1 MKLDRFYINNS
12 PGNAEPR
19 GKEEDFCMKI
29 LVINAGSSSIKYQ
42 LIDMESEQVLAKGLC
57 DRIGIAGGSFKHKV
71 EGREDYRLDVQ
82 MKNHAEAVQL
92 VLDTLVSKEHGV
104 IASLSE
110 ISAVGH
116 RVLHGGEKFSGSVV
130 IDKKVLATIEE
141 CCELGPLHNPHNLT
155 GIRACEKLMPGVP
168 QVAVFDTGFHQ
179 TMPDYAY
186 LYALPYEYYE
196 KYHIRRYGF
205 HGTSHRYVSMR
216 AAAMLGKKPE
226 ELRIVTCHLGNGSSI
241 AAVKNGKCY
250 DTTMGLTPLEG
261 ILMGTRCGSIDPAIV
276 PLLMKKENLTP
287 DQIDTIMNKKS
298 GILGLTGGVTSDNR
312 DIEEGARNG
321 NKRYQLIE
329 SMLVHQLTKY
339 IGGYAAAMGGVD
351 AIVFAGGIG
360 ENNPHYR
367 SRVADNLAF
376 LGVRIDEAM
385 NEKAKRTSV
394 EYDISAPDATVKML
408 VIPTN
413 EELMIAKDT
422 EELTKALCK

>member
-1 MKLDRFYINNS
+1 
-12 PGNAEPR
+12 
-19 GKEEDFCMKI
+19 MKI

-42 LIDMESEQVLAKGLC
+42 LIDMDNDKVLAKGQA
-57 DRIGIAGGSFKHKV
+57 DRIGIEGGNFKQKV
-71 EGREDYRLDVQ
+71 EGREDFKLDIH
-82 MKNHAEAVQL
+82 MNNHAEAVKL
-92 VLDTLVSKEHGV
+92 VLDTLTSKENGV
-104 IASLSE
+104 IGSLSE

-130 IDKKVLATIEE
+130 IDDSVIAAIEE

-155 GIRACEKLMPGVP
+155 GIRACEKMMPGVP

-186 LYALPYEYYE
+186 LYPIPYKYYE

-205 HGTSHRYVSMR
+205 HGTSHRYVTLR
-216 AAAMLGKKPE
+216 AAEMLGKKAE
-226 ELRIVTCHLGNGSSI
+226 ELKLVTCHLGNGSSI
-241 AAVKNGKCY
+241 SAVKNGKCY
-250 DTTMGLTPLEG
+250 DTSMGLTPLEG
-261 ILMGTRCGSIDPAIV
+261 IIMGTRCGSIDPAIV
-276 PLLMKKENLTP
+276 PLLMKKEGMTP
-287 DQIDTIMNKKS
+287 DQIDHMMNKES
-298 GILGLTGGVTSDNR
+298 GMLGVSEVTSDNR

-329 SMLVHQLTKY
+329 NMVVHQLTRY
-339 IGGYAAAMGGVD
+339 IGGYAAVMGGVD

-367 SRVADNLAF
+367 ARVAKNLEF
-376 LGVRIDEAM
+376 LGVKIDEEL

-394 EYDISAPDATVKML
+394 EYNVSAPDAKVQML

-422 EELTKALCK
+422 EELVKAL

>member
-1 MKLDRFYINNS
+1 
-12 PGNAEPR
+12 
-19 GKEEDFCMKI
+19 MKI

-57 DRIGIAGGSFKHKV
+57 DRIGIAGGNFKHKV

-226 ELRIVTCHLGNGSSI
+226 ELRIVTCHLGNGSSV

-422 EELTKALCK
+422 EELTKDLCK